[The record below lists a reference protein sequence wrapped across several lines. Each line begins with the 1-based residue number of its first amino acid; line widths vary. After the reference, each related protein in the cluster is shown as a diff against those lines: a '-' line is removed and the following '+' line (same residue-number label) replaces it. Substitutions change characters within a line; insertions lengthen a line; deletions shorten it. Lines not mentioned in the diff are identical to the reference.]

1 MKQML
6 RKLCLLLLWTLPAFD
21 AGVADYRSSRL
32 ADDVHL
38 GTFGL
43 LTLGERFAKVI
54 SERGR

>member
-1 MKQML
+1 M
-6 RKLCLLLLWTLPAFD
+6 RELPIT
-21 AGVADYRSSRL
+21 VRPP